1 MTQISV
7 PIQVL
12 SGALE
17 AQWVIGYRHRREA
30 YLVVD
35 GEYHAVA
42 DPYGPRL
49 VEAGRQFAP
58 SILGVLFFVL
68 LLPVSILF
76 CRDQLWAVR
85 LEVHLPDT
93 RQIRLLCGYDVWR
106 QVRNRIAA
114 HDRRAGEIWE

>member
-1 MTQISV
+1 M
-7 PIQVL
+7 
-12 SGALE
+12 
-17 AQWVIGYRHRREA
+17 
-30 YLVVD
+30 VD
-35 GEYHAVA
+35 GEYHAVD
-42 DPYGPRL
+42 DPHGPRL

-76 CRDQLWAVR
+76 CRDLLWAVR

-114 HDRRAGEIWE
+114 HDRRAGEIWD

>member
-1 MTQISV
+1 MVSITLLTIRTARGWWR
-7 PIQVL
+7 L
-12 SGALE
+12 GANL
-17 AQWVIGYRHRREA
+17 
-30 YLVVD
+30 
-35 GEYHAVA
+35 
-42 DPYGPRL
+42 PP
-49 VEAGRQFAP
+49 P
-58 SILGVLFFVL
+58 SWGGLFFVL

-76 CRDQLWAVR
+76 CRDLLWAVR